1 MFDRSSKDIFLESV
15 YPSTK
20 KTFSYMIKVSN
31 PKRGGFMK
39 GFNTM
44 NYSLERA
51 VLSLPEIVR
60 GKWRVEKSSDYS
72 VTLVREKKD
81 KKNELKSE
89 FLVVYASYVLNL

>member
-1 MFDRSSKDIFLESV
+1 
-15 YPSTK
+15 
-20 KTFSYMIKVSN
+20 
-31 PKRGGFMK
+31 MK

-44 NYSLERA
+44 NFSLERA

-60 GKWRVEKSSDYS
+60 GKWKAHKSSDYS